1 MKLKSKNVFKTNQIF
16 DLQIV
21 FYSAE
26 KGSFSITWF
35 TGAVERIKFY
45 ENNLIPFCVQLI
57 RSLSYVISIPHMLW
71 ISVLIY
77 NFVCNTKYR
86 AVYTLVSW
94 FKVPQPTFQ
103 VYFSNAIAKDKGVI
117 YMCGDD
123 DGETSQVVSFD
134 GQKFVV
140 KGNLRKSPYDATA
153 FMMKGA

>member
-1 MKLKSKNVFKTNQIF
+1 MKLKSKNVFKTNEIF

-21 FYSAE
+21 FYLAE
-26 KGSFSITWF
+26 KDSSSITRF
-35 TGAVERIKFY
+35 IGALERIKFY
-45 ENNLIPFCVQLI
+45 ENNLIPCCVQLI
-57 RSLSYVISIPHMLW
+57 RSLSYVINIPHMLW

-103 VYFSNAIAKDKGVI
+103 VYSTHLIAKDKGVI
-117 YMCGDD
+117 YMCGDVK
-123 DGETSQVVSFD
+123 GRTSQVVSFD

-140 KGNLRKSPYDATA
+140 KGNLRKPPYDATA
-153 FMMKGA
+153 FTMKGA